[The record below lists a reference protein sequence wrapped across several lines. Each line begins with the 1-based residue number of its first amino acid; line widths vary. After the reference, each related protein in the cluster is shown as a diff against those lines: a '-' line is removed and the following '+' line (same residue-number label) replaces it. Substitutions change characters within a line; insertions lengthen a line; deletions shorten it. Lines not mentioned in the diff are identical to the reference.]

1 MAEPDFAAVH
11 AFTIQLA
18 KDAGRMILEGSSKRT
33 SSAAGQGSDAVE
45 NKKNRVDLVTET
57 DQAVEAFIKQR
68 IAETYPDFKFIGE
81 ESFAGGER
89 VDLTD
94 EPTFI
99 VDPIDGTT
107 NFVHAID
114 FVCCS
119 IGVTYKQIP
128 VIGVIYN
135 PFLSKLYSARTG
147 HGAYLNETIRLP
159 LTHPSPPPLS
169 SLGDAV
175 IGVEWGSDRSKN
187 VIEKKGRTFMKL
199 AGDGKEIEGGKM
211 AHSLRSVGYVGPLS
225 LDLNIPVMGDALSGA
240 SAALNYAMVA
250 AGQLDLYWEIGC
262 WSWDVCAGT
271 IIAREAGGKVYGKG
285 GKPFAPQDLMGHHF
299 FVVRGM
305 EGGEEQQDKIAKE
318 FFEVC
323 EEY

>member
-33 SSAAGQGSDAVE
+33 SSGVGQGSDAVE

-57 DQAVEAFIKQR
+57 DQAVEAFIKAR

-128 VIGVIYN
+128 IIGVIYN

-147 HGAYLNETIRLP
+147 HGAWLNESTRLP
-159 LTHPSPPPLS
+159 LTYPSPPPLP

-187 VIEKKGRTFMKL
+187 VIEKKGRTFMRL

-211 AHSLRSVGYVGPLS
+211 AHSLRSIG
-225 LDLNIPVMGDALSGA
+225 
-240 SAALNYAMVA
+240 SAALNYSFVA

-271 IIAREAGGKVYGKG
+271 VLAREAGGKVYGKG
-285 GKPFAPQDLMGHHF
+285 GAPFAPQDLMGHHF
-299 FVVRGM
+299 FVVRAM
-305 EGGEEQQDKIAKE
+305 EGGEAAQDKIAKE
-318 FFEVC
+318 FFETC

>member
-1 MAEPDFAAVH
+1 MAAETPDFEAVYR
-11 AFTIQLA
+11 FTLELA
-18 KDAGRMILEGSSKRT
+18 KDAGALILAGSSQRT
-33 SSAAGQGSDAVE
+33 ASADASHGADT
-45 NKKNRVDLVTET
+45 KKNRVDLVTET
-57 DQAVEAFIKQR
+57 DQAVEAFIKDR
-68 IAETYPDFKFIGE
+68 IAKTYPSFKFIGE

-119 IGVTYKQIP
+119 IGFTCKQVP

-135 PFLSKLYSARTG
+135 PFLNKLYSAREG
-147 HGAYLNETIRLP
+147 HGAWLNETTRLP
-159 LTHPSPPPLS
+159 LTHPHPPPLA

-175 IGVEWGSDRSKN
+175 IGVEWGSDRSKS
-187 VIEKKGRTFMKL
+187 VVEKKGRTFMRL
-199 AGDGKEIEGGKM
+199 AGDGKEIEGGVM
-211 AHSLRSVGYVGPLS
+211 AHSLRSIG
-225 LDLNIPVMGDALSGA
+225 
-240 SAALNYAMVA
+240 SAALNYSLVA

-285 GKPFAPQDLMGHHF
+285 GAPFEPQDLMGHHF
-299 FVVRGM
+299 FVVRAIADT
-305 EGGEEQQDKIAKE
+305 EGESGEEAQDRIARE
-318 FFEVC
+318 FFAVA

>member
-1 MAEPDFAAVH
+1 MAAQEPNFEEIYAFAV
-11 AFTIQLA
+11 QLA
-18 KDAGRMILEGSSKRT
+18 KDAGAMILEGSSKRT
-33 SSAAGQGSDAVE
+33 ASAADSGLE
-45 NKKNRVDLVTET
+45 TKKNSVDLVTET
-57 DQAVEAFIKQR
+57 DQAVEAFIKSR
-68 IAETYPDFKFIGE
+68 IASTYPSFKFIGE

-119 IGVTYKQIP
+119 IGFTYKQVP

-135 PFLSKLYSARTG
+135 PFLSKLYSARSG
-147 HGAYLNETIRLP
+147 HGAWLNETTRLP
-159 LTHPSPPPLS
+159 LAHPSPPPLP

-175 IGVEWGSDRSKN
+175 IGVEWGSDRSKA

-199 AGDGKEIEGGKM
+199 AGDGREVEGGVM
-211 AHSLRSVGYVGPLS
+211 AHSLRSIG
-225 LDLNIPVMGDALSGA
+225 
-240 SAALNYAMVA
+240 SAALNYSFVA

-271 IIAREAGGKVYGKG
+271 VIAREAGGKVYGKSG
-285 GKPFAPQDLMGHHF
+285 APFQPQDLMGHHF
-299 FVVRGM
+299 FVVRAIGDTLDA
-305 EGGEEQQDKIAKE
+305 EGKVVETGEQAQDRIAKA
-318 FFEVC
+318 FFEVA